1 MPMPI
6 IPHSS
11 TERPARAD
19 IDPLLTA
26 NYEELQPRLAEIDN
40 PFLDIPI
47 WIADFWS
54 HADNYLPPDG
64 RTWIVRDEAGR
75 AVGWGTL
82 RRVRPDAGE
91 MKRLF
96 VLPDARG
103 RGIARRLVQARIDD
117 ARGMGL
123 RHLLADTVRTNVEMQ

>member
-6 IPHSS
+6 SLHSS

-40 PFLDIPI
+40 PSLDIPI
-47 WIADFWS
+47 WIAAFWS
-54 HADNYLPPDG
+54 HADKYLPPDG

-82 RRVRPDAGE
+82 RR
-91 MKRLF
+91 
-96 VLPDARG
+96 RG
-103 RGIARRLVQARIDD
+103 STTRAALHGVWCWRGSTT
-117 ARGMGL
+117 
-123 RHLLADTVRTNVEMQ
+123 H